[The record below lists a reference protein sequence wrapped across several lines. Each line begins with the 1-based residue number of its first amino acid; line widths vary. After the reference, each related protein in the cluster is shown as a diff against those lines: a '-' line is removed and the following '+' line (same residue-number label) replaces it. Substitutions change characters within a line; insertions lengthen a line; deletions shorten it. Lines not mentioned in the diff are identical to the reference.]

1 MKSLSNSCQHFK
13 RNRRGGALLNCTFT
27 VLILLSHSRRAKY
40 EYVVPQPPV
49 FRGSHLPRF
58 KRSER
63 DVSFYA
69 SVINLES
76 APLIACVGDSG
87 SPSCTEYANS
97 LQSEFSLVPST
108 KRSEFGSEFCHHLQ
122 VDNFSKVSS
131 YFCNLF
137 KVLRNSLFFL
147 YIC

>member
-40 EYVVPQPPV
+40 EYVVQPPV